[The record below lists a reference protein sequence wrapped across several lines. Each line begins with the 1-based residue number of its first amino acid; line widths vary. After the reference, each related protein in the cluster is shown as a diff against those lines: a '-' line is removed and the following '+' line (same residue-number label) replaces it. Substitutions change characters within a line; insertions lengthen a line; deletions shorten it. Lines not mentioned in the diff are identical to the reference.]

1 MVLEAEAQVKQI
13 HEHLRA
19 AQSRQKSY
27 ADRRRRELVFEV
39 GDFVYLKV
47 TPFKGTQ
54 RFQIRGKLVPRYVGP
69 FWILAKCGAVAY
81 KLELPPS
88 MSPIHDVFHI
98 SQLKKCLHV
107 PTEAT
112 SVEELEL
119 QSDLSYTEHPIRI
132 LDEAKRKL
140 RNRTIKMV
148 KVQWS
153 NHTEEEA
160 TWECED
166 QMCADYP

>member
-1 MVLEAEAQVKQI
+1 M
-13 HEHLRA
+13 
-19 AQSRQKSY
+19 
-27 ADRRRRELVFEV
+27 

-54 RFQIRGKLVPRYVGP
+54 RFQIRGKLAPRYIGP

-98 SQLKKCLHV
+98 SQLKKCLRV
-107 PTEAT
+107 PIEAT
-112 SVEELEL
+112 NEEEVDL
-119 QSDLSYTEHPIRI
+119 QPDLSYTEYPIRI
-132 LDEAKRKL
+132 LGEVKRKL

-153 NHTEEEA
+153 RHTEEEA
-160 TWECED
+160 MWERED
-166 QMCADYP
+166 QMRTDYPELFTQE